1 MARTPQEKEI
11 VNRALMSNGL
21 GKLDDP
27 GLVRQL
33 GFLVSRS
40 VKTHDEFRTL
50 INRCDPAE
58 RPNMYEALKP
68 YIRFELKPLDVYI
81 AENFAIAEAKQ
92 LPTIGPDGQLVEF
105 KVPEIRSKAEP
116 TALQIAQRVIND
128 SFARF
133 RLSVFCPRCTREAVF
148 TGLRREDAL
157 EAARAAGW
165 RMAVEITLGER
176 KPFEICPQCVDTRAS
191 L

>member
-1 MARTPQEKEI
+1 
-11 VNRALMSNGL
+11 
-21 GKLDDP
+21 
-27 GLVRQL
+27 
-33 GFLVSRS
+33 
-40 VKTHDEFRTL
+40 
-50 INRCDPAE
+50 
-58 RPNMYEALKP
+58 MYEALKP

-92 LPTIGPDGQLVEF
+92 LPTIGPNGQLVEF
-105 KVPEIRSKAEP
+105 KVPEIQSKAPP
-116 TALQIAQRVIND
+116 TDLQIAQRVVND

-133 RLSVFCPRCTREAVF
+133 RLTVFCPRCTREAVF

-165 RMAVEITLGER
+165 RFAVEVSLNQR
-176 KPFEICPQCVDTRAS
+176 KPIEICPLCVETRAS

>member
-1 MARTPQEKEI
+1 
-11 VNRALMSNGL
+11 MSGGL

-27 GLVRQL
+27 GLVRQI
-33 GFLVSRS
+33 GFIVGRS

-50 INRCDPAE
+50 INRCEPAE

-68 YIRFELKPLDVYI
+68 YMRFDLKPLDVYI
-81 AENFAIAEAKQ
+81 AENLAIAEAKQ
-92 LPTIGPDGQLVEF
+92 LPTIGPNGQLLEF
-105 KVPEIRSKAEP
+105 KVPEITSKAPP
-116 TALQIAQRVIND
+116 TALQVAQRVIND

-133 RLSVFCPRCTREAVF
+133 RLTVFCPRCTREAVF

-157 EAARAAGW
+157 EAARTAGW
-165 RMAVEITLGER
+165 RFAVAISLDKREPI
-176 KPFEICPQCVDTRAS
+176 EICPHCVETRAS